1 MLLTATVAVSA
12 QMTDHNNNLQ
22 LYVGGGVHSMLY
34 SPVEGN
40 YHIGFG
46 GVAGIQY
53 QYMFNHHWGL
63 GLGVE
68 ASSLAASAKYTY
80 SIVDKQVMLPG
91 ATYFADVNT
100 NLYNFRE
107 AQRAFLF
114 SVPLEIIFR
123 APISPK
129 SAFQMGVGAALDL
142 PRFGKYKVTNGNY
155 SRSAYMPRTN
165 VTYEDMPSHNL
176 GKYAADKLN
185 GKLDLLNLTWSV
197 LGDLG
202 FVINCNDALGI
213 YLGIYGKYGFNNI
226 NNLSE
231 AKAIQLNYS
240 NEYNN
245 TFASDRVSKVTP
257 LEAGI
262 KIALRIGMGRSV
274 DWREIEAAE
283 AAAAAQAEAD
293 RLAAEAQAEAER
305 KAAEERAIA
314 EAIAKEKAAAEAR
327 AKAVADS
334 IARERAAERASAEAQ
349 AKAQAEALAKAQAEK
364 DSLARAKAEAEARA
378 KAEAAARAKAEAEAR
393 ERARAEQRAREEAA
407 FVEGY
412 KDVAYFETAKDMP
425 IFGQLN
431 DDSWVNLK
439 NIMDKHPEVKVT
451 ITGHTDNVGSAAS
464 NMKLSQNRA
473 INIKKMLVERGIPAD
488 RITTVGKGETEPIE
502 SNATPEGRAKNR
514 RIEITIGIT
523 GRSLLFFAPIDH
535 SETHPPVTPTLAFP
549 IAKIHCAILYPITHF
564 LSYPSNSP
572 IYLLHTH

>member
-34 SPVEGN
+34 SPLEGN

-142 PRFGKYKVTNGNY
+142 PRFGKYKVTDGNY
-155 SRSAYMPRTN
+155 SRSAYMPFTN

-514 RIEITIGIT
+514 RIEITIG
-523 GRSLLFFAPIDH
+523 
-535 SETHPPVTPTLAFP
+535 
-549 IAKIHCAILYPITHF
+549 K
-564 LSYPSNSP
+564 
-572 IYLLHTH
+572 

>member
-142 PRFGKYKVTNGNY
+142 PRFGKYKVTDGNY
-155 SRSAYMPRTN
+155 SRSAYMPHTN

-185 GKLDLLNLTWSV
+185 GKLDLLNLSWSV

-514 RIEITIGIT
+514 RIEITIG
-523 GRSLLFFAPIDH
+523 
-535 SETHPPVTPTLAFP
+535 
-549 IAKIHCAILYPITHF
+549 K
-564 LSYPSNSP
+564 
-572 IYLLHTH
+572 